1 MQNITQVMDLM
12 ETDGGQ
18 NQSKTVKSDKT
29 NLKNV
34 NFKKILSKQTSNVT
48 TKDSA
53 NPIIVKKENATVQV
67 MNGKVQ
73 EQLQNT
79 IVDDTLSQNIV
90 DGTVT
95 KENVQDYASGWI
107 SQVKQQLC
115 QEFGVDEEQLDD
127 LMSQLGL
134 QFADL
139 LNIQN
144 LQQFV
149 LAQSGSED
157 ATVLL
162 TDENLG
168 QKFQNTMQV
177 LENITEIAVQ
187 ESGLSPQMFQD
198 AVKDFETISP
208 QDGNVM
214 TETEQSR
221 EAVLVKAD
229 KSVDAVVVK
238 ETDEIVS
245 EGKKGD
251 TTGSEERPIQDI
263 FQEQLQEQPNKN
275 QTVVTEEKPVKN
287 EKQETQIP
295 VETNEKVQIEEPET
309 VTDTEEMQSPHTILS
324 KQMSETENGT
334 GAFDQRQEDSS
345 SNEQPKMEKPLFDHV
360 VTNTT
365 TSDIGQVEMVNEKV
379 EVIQQFRE
387 VVEQVVTQIKVM
399 VSEDTS
405 EMTMQLNPESLGKVN
420 LSVVTKQSH
429 ITAQFVTENEV
440 ARQALESQVQQLRET
455 LGQQGLKVDKVEVS
469 VSDFNF
475 NQGNETNA
483 EEQKEQQRKGYAKQL
498 QKNLNIKDLDGLDG
512 LSEREQ
518 LAIKIMQS
526 NGNQIDY
533 TA

>member
-1 MQNITQVMDLM
+1 MY
-12 ETDGGQ
+12 
-18 NQSKTVKSDKT
+18 
-29 NLKNV
+29 
-34 NFKKILSKQTSNVT
+34 TSV
-48 TKDSA
+48 
-53 NPIIVKKENATVQV
+53 V
-67 MNGKVQ
+67 
-73 EQLQNT
+73 
-79 IVDDTLSQNIV
+79 
-90 DGTVT
+90 
-95 KENVQDYASGWI
+95 
-107 SQVKQQLC
+107 
-115 QEFGVDEEQLDD
+115 
-127 LMSQLGL
+127 
-134 QFADL
+134 FA
-139 LNIQN
+139 
-144 LQQFV
+144 
-149 LAQSGSED
+149 
-157 ATVLL
+157 
-162 TDENLG
+162 
-168 QKFQNTMQV
+168 
-177 LENITEIAVQ
+177 
-187 ESGLSPQMFQD
+187 
-198 AVKDFETISP
+198 
-208 QDGNVM
+208 
-214 TETEQSR
+214 
-221 EAVLVKAD
+221 
-229 KSVDAVVVK
+229 
-238 ETDEIVS
+238 
-245 EGKKGD
+245 
-251 TTGSEERPIQDI
+251 
-263 FQEQLQEQPNKN
+263 
-275 QTVVTEEKPVKN
+275 
-287 EKQETQIP
+287 QIP
-295 VETNEKVQIEEPET
+295 VETNEEVQIEEPET
-309 VTDTEEMQSPHTILS
+309 VTDTEEMQNPHTILS

-420 LSVVTKQSH
+420 LSVVTKQGH